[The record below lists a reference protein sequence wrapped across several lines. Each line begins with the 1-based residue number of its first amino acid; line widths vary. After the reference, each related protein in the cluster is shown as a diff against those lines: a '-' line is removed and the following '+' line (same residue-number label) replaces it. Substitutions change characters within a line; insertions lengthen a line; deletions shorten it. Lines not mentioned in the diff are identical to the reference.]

1 MRTSTAKD
9 FGRNIAS
16 LQNKN
21 SDATIEEEY
30 IKGLQD
36 EIKFLEYELK
46 LLKDKELEQQANYSQ
61 LDKFFSDGVPINEN
75 ILAMKN
81 QYSNIQ
87 SEMEGKL
94 RDLVDTQAQRKN
106 MYATLKADIKKIEMK
121 Y

>member
-1 MRTSTAKD
+1 MNGSTKLSSTATNFQKS
-9 FGRNIAS
+9 IAS

-46 LLKDKELEQQANYSQ
+46 LLKDKELEHQANFSQ

-81 QYSNIQ
+81 QFSNIQ
-87 SEMEGKL
+87 NELESKL
-94 RDLVDTQAQRKN
+94 KDMVDK
-106 MYATLKADIKKIEMK
+106 
-121 Y
+121 